1 MEYYIH
7 KITKDASILCT
18 SLSEKL
24 IGYSECLG
32 ALAGKIYQ
40 SVLRY

>member
-1 MEYYIH
+1 MFTRLP
-7 KITKDASILCT
+7 KKPASI

-24 IGYSECLG
+24 TGYSACLG

-40 SVLRY
+40 SFLRYK